1 MGGAMNIKDKE
12 KKEKE
17 QWLKAFGAHV
27 RKIRLKKGF
36 TGGELSRELMIDKSN
51 LIRIEKGR
59 VNTSIYLI
67 RQICQVL
74 EISLEEFFEGV
85 K

>member
-1 MGGAMNIKDKE
+1 MAVKDKE
-12 KKEKE
+12 KREKE
-17 QWLKAFGAHV
+17 QWLKTFGAHLKKV
-27 RKIRLKKGF
+27 RLKKGF
-36 TGGELSRELMIDKSN
+36 SGGELSRELMIDKSN

-74 EISLEEFFEGV
+74 NISLEEFFEGID
-85 K
+85 